1 MELKVNQSNEFKDIN
16 EQWENFSLCGS
27 DSDESVDNSLYEVYS
42 ADITKELT
50 VPVASNIYVSTTTKI
65 ASLCESFDLNTLFWK
80 IPVISYVNPINGVVK
95 KQMKINS
102 TSVEDIELMKVKLN
116 NTEYYKEHILA
127 SIDNPFGRIKFKDVR
142 KISIGICKKDILNH
156 RSKEKSAFYN
166 CFVLMIRMK
175 VDNVFKEYHV
185 KVFNTG
191 KVTVPGVRNEESFID
206 VINLTTN
213 ILQPYVSE
221 KLEYIKNTSKT
232 ILINT
237 NFNCGYYINREKLH
251 DILCQKY
258 NIQCELDSCNYPGV
272 RCIFYYDPDAN
283 NQKGYI
289 EKKNMHKNIKKISFM
304 IFRTGSVL
312 ISGTHHNCKECVLTI
327 VYDFLK
333 RLLHNEYLAIRQIN
347 VNFEPKKEKQ
357 KKIRRK
363 KITVSI

>member
-1 MELKVNQSNEFKDIN
+1 M
-16 EQWENFSLCGS
+16 
-27 DSDESVDNSLYEVYS
+27 
-42 ADITKELT
+42 
-50 VPVASNIYVSTTTKI
+50 
-65 ASLCESFDLNTLFWK
+65 
-80 IPVISYVNPINGVVK
+80 
-95 KQMKINS
+95 
-102 TSVEDIELMKVKLN
+102 
-116 NTEYYKEHILA
+116 
-127 SIDNPFGRIKFKDVR
+127 
-142 KISIGICKKDILNH
+142 
-156 RSKEKSAFYN
+156 
-166 CFVLMIRMK
+166 
-175 VDNVFKEYHV
+175 
-185 KVFNTG
+185 
-191 KVTVPGVRNEESFID
+191 PGVRNEESFID

>member
-1 MELKVNQSNEFKDIN
+1 
-16 EQWENFSLCGS
+16 
-27 DSDESVDNSLYEVYS
+27 
-42 ADITKELT
+42 
-50 VPVASNIYVSTTTKI
+50 
-65 ASLCESFDLNTLFWK
+65 
-80 IPVISYVNPINGVVK
+80 
-95 KQMKINS
+95 MKINS
-102 TSVEDIELMKVKLN
+102 TSAKDIELMKEKLN
-116 NTEYYKEHILA
+116 NTEYYKEHIID

-175 VDNVFKEYHV
+175 VLNEFKEYHV

-191 KVTVPGVRNEESFID
+191 KVTVPGVKNENSFVD
-206 VINLTTN
+206 VISLTIN

-221 KLEYIKNTSKT
+221 KLEYVYNTSKT

-237 NFNCGYYINREKLH
+237 NFNCGYYINREKLN

-272 RCIFYYDPDAN
+272 RCIFYYDPDAIE
-283 NQKGYI
+283 QKGYV

-312 ISGTHHNCKECVLTI
+312 ISGAQHNCRECVLTV
-327 VYDFLK
+327 VYEFLK
-333 RLLHNEYLAIRQIN
+333 KLLHNEYFVIRQTN

-357 KKIRRK
+357 KKIRKK
-363 KITVSI
+363 KITVNI